1 MKTTKLSIK
10 LNEHIQSIATMKQLK
25 QLTCII
31 EREGDDF
38 VSLCPQMDIASQ
50 GHSVEEARN
59 NLIEAIELF
68 FETASPNEILA
79 RAYSEI
85 YVTQIEVSVG

>member
-1 MKTTKLSIK
+1 MMQTV
-10 LNEHIQSIATMKQLK
+10 K

-31 EREGDDF
+31 EREGNGY
-38 VSLCPQMDIASQ
+38 VSLCPQIDIASQ
-50 GHSVEEARN
+50 GESVEEARN

-68 FETASPNEILA
+68 FETASPSEILT

-85 YVTQIEVSVG
+85 YVTQIEVAVW

>member
-1 MKTTKLSIK
+1 
-10 LNEHIQSIATMKQLK
+10 MKQLK

-68 FETASPNEILA
+68 FETASPNEISA

-85 YVTQIEVSVG
+85 YVTQIEVAVG

>member
-1 MKTTKLSIK
+1 MQQI
-10 LNEHIQSIATMKQLK
+10 K

-31 EREGDDF
+31 EREEDGY

-50 GHSVEEARN
+50 GESVDEARN

-68 FETASPNEILA
+68 FETASPSEILT

-85 YVTQIEVSVG
+85 YVTQIEVAIG